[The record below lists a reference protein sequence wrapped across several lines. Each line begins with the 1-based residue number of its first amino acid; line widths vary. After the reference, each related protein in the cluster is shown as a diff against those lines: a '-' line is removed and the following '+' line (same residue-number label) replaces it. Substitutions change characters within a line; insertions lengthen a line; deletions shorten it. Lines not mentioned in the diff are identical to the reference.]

1 MDRNQR
7 SRRQKS
13 MSGSYSQAPKRSMG
27 SRMGLEKPGTPRQQP
42 PKKSSPRSQRT
53 TQQINP
59 QTAGYDPAAPK
70 RQRRVTQAE
79 IIRKRNR
86 RRAMSI
92 LAVLAV
98 LAVGAFVSLNLLFK
112 VAFFRV
118 ENFDR
123 TIPADT
129 GIYTSDEL
137 INALNIEKNSN
148 LFGFSTAEKTR
159 QLAQQFPYLEQVQ
172 VEVQMPATVVVKVQP
187 AVERFACMYSG
198 GWMMLSDS
206 LKILRTDVN
215 QPDGLI
221 LLSIALPTD
230 FAPTVGQNITPES
243 YNSLLGGEQA
253 TAETAGL
260 QASAMQT
267 LTEMLDGL
275 QTYNLFDGTTAI
287 SVQAA
292 LDGAAKITIFNR
304 SDASENAELIRKATG
319 CQAEAYS
326 IADTTT
332 LRQKLEEADLLVN
345 ATNVGMG
352 NLQGQCLIP
361 DASYLHHGLFV
372 ADIIYNPKKTALLA
386 MAEQAGLPTAN
397 GLGMLLY
404 QGAGAFRL
412 WTGQDMPVDVVKR
425 TAFPEL

>member
-1 MDRNQR
+1 
-7 SRRQKS
+7 
-13 MSGSYSQAPKRSMG
+13 
-27 SRMGLEKPGTPRQQP
+27 
-42 PKKSSPRSQRT
+42 
-53 TQQINP
+53 
-59 QTAGYDPAAPK
+59 
-70 RQRRVTQAE
+70 
-79 IIRKRNR
+79 
-86 RRAMSI
+86 MSI

-112 VAFFRV
+112 VAFFQV

-123 TIPADT
+123 TTPADT

-159 QLAQQFPYLEQVQ
+159 QLVQQFPYLEQVQ

-198 GWMMLSDS
+198 GWMVLSDS

-230 FAPTVGQNITPES
+230 FAPTVGQNIKPES

-267 LTEMLDGL
+267 LTEILDGL

-287 SVQAA
+287 SVQDLSDIEFTYQNRVQVKLGSETNLAYKLRLAAAA
-292 LDGAAKITIFNR
+292 LADPEKGLAA
-304 SDASENAELIRKATG
+304 SDKGVLDISTQQSNGDIR
-319 CQAEAYS
+319 AYF
-326 IADTTT
+326 A
-332 LRQKLEEADLLVN
+332 
-345 ATNVGMG
+345 
-352 NLQGQCLIP
+352 P
-361 DASYLHHGLFV
+361 DEPA
-372 ADIIYNPKKTALLA
+372 PTPTP
-386 MAEQAGLPTAN
+386 EPTATPEPEEKEALAN
-397 GLGMLLY
+397 
-404 QGAGAFRL
+404 
-412 WTGQDMPVDVVKR
+412 
-425 TAFPEL
+425 TAE